1 MPPSEAS
8 LLCIHSALELMDGN
22 DLVDATR
29 TLARRASVI
38 EADLI
43 SHLAEIDARKLY
55 LDRAFPSMH
64 AFCIR
69 ELGFSE
75 DVAYNRIAV
84 ARAGRRFPALNQAL
98 RSGCLCLSGDVDRR
112 ADEQPGSTNRRTLE
126 SWEQGRA
133 RPNPQAALLISLVR

>member
-84 ARAGRRFPALNQAL
+84 ARAGRRWPTILDAL
-98 RSGCLCLSGDVDRR
+98 RSGRMHLAGLRL
-112 ADEQPGSTNRRTLE
+112 LE
-126 SWEQGRA
+126 PHLTDG
-133 RPNPQAALLISLVR
+133 NHNALLDEASGRSKREIEEIVARIG